1 VANLGA
7 PGSVVVFFG
16 DSITQG
22 YRAVAK
28 RYGAV
33 LVEDVMRGIL
43 GSPDLKLDTIHPNA
57 EGHRVIAERVVRVLR
72 PLLREADRRR
82 GTTVRQSADFPLI
95 GLRAVATLHAK

>member
-1 VANLGA
+1 
-7 PGSVVVFFG
+7 VVFFG

-33 LVEDVMRGIL
+33 LVEDVMKGIL
-43 GSPDLKLDTIHPNA
+43 RSPDLKLGAIHPNA
-57 EGHRVIAERVVRVLR
+57 QGHRVIAERVVRVLR

-82 GTTVRQSADFPLI
+82 GAAVRQSVDFPLP